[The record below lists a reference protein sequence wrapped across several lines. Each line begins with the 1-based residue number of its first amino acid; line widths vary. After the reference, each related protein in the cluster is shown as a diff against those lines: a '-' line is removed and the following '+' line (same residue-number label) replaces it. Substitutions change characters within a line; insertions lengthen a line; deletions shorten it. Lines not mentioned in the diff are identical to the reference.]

1 MKATTR
7 ASFYKQICIVLA
19 LAVLGLGWYQLRQ
32 DTSPSPA
39 PVEPKKILGYTG
51 SQDTVATDPLKVP
64 LEKALPVLSP
74 TRTNEA
80 STSAINAGASSTGS
94 TPVVIANTGSIL
106 GESMGSGTLSL
117 SGATPLSGGQ
127 VYFNEALGYG
137 FTLPKKSWYAGT
149 GPRDGAAHSV
159 AVFTS
164 SGGTTFEEAGVR
176 VWYYPNTLL
185 PELGSSE
192 GGFYQDPRSNN
203 TYLRLKNGTLKIE
216 GDMESSVVNAI
227 IQTANRR

>member
-1 MKATTR
+1 MKASTR

-39 PVEPKKILGYTG
+39 PVQPKKILGYTG
-51 SQDTVATDPLKVP
+51 SSSTVATDPLKVP
-64 LEKALPVLSP
+64 LERAPLV
-74 TRTNEA
+74 TTTT
-80 STSAINAGASSTGS
+80 STGASSTGS

-106 GESMGSGTLSL
+106 GESVGTGTLSL
-117 SGATPLSGGQ
+117 SGATTLSGGQ

-176 VWYYPNTLL
+176 IWFYPNTLL

-216 GDMESSVVNAI
+216 GDMESLVVNAI